1 MSTLNTVAL
10 VLSILS
16 LIVAIINAIYQ
27 GKH

>member
-16 LIVAIINAIYQ
+16 LIVVIINAIYQ